1 MKYFVSGHQ
10 SPDTDSVISAI
21 VFSIYLKRIRVV
33 AEPVVVGK
41 LNRETEFI
49 LKKFRQEKPR
59 LLMKAPVDAK
69 FYLVD
74 HGGIDQAIS
83 GLKEDNIVGV
93 VDHHRMVGLNTL
105 EPILYRC
112 EVVGS
117 TSTIVAKMF
126 REKGWRLNKKL
137 AGLLAAGIISDT
149 LKLRSKTTTK
159 EDEKILKELAQIAGL
174 DIKKFSQEMFEA
186 KSDISGMSL
195 SKILLSDFKE
205 YEHKS
210 KKLAVGIF
218 ETVDTTSFYKKSDK
232 IFDLLGKIKKE
243 KGLDFLFFALVDIIK
258 KEASFYLIAE
268 EEAEI
273 FQKAFNLS
281 FEEKEA
287 IITLEGITS
296 RKKEIVPFILK
307 AI

>member
-1 MKYFVSGHQ
+1 M
-10 SPDTDSVISAI
+10 
-21 VFSIYLKRIRVV
+21 
-33 AEPVVVGK
+33 
-41 LNRETEFI
+41 
-49 LKKFRQEKPR
+49 
-59 LLMKAPVDAK
+59 
-69 FYLVD
+69 
-74 HGGIDQAIS
+74 
-83 GLKEDNIVGV
+83 
-93 VDHHRMVGLNTL
+93 
-105 EPILYRC
+105 
-112 EVVGS
+112 
-117 TSTIVAKMF
+117 
-126 REKGWRLNKKL
+126 NKKL

-195 SKILLSDFKE
+195 RKILLSDFKE

-210 KKLAVGIF
+210 KKLAVGVF

-232 IFDLLGKIKKE
+232 VFNFLRKIKKE
-243 KGLDFLFFALVDIIK
+243 KGFDFLFFALVDIIK

-287 IITLEGITS
+287 IITLKGITS